1 MLATGFGQANVS
13 KHLHML
19 HTLEFVERRKE
30 GLHVYYRLADESV
43 FQLCD
48 IICGKLAAQADTR
61 DRILQGI

>member
-1 MLATGFGQANVS
+1 
-13 KHLHML
+13 ML
-19 HTLEFVERRKE
+19 HSLEFVERRKE